1 MILGLDLSTRLVGVA
16 ILSDPKTRIV
26 TYNGNEIE
34 KVERE
39 LLDTY
44 LWDIKDKKEY
54 PDVYTKVEAIA
65 AELYQLSHQYN
76 IKHIYVEDYVRGV
89 QHSFKNNMNVL
100 LALARFNGLICWHC
114 YEIFGIKPQLANV
127 AKTRTT
133 YGLSFPRGT
142 RSAARKKMVVEKV
155 IEKEGEKFQWSF
167 NRNGVNYATGV
178 EDRADAVVVA
188 RYGEFMERNKN
199 NSGILTTK
207 MKIDNLQST

>member
-1 MILGLDLSTRLVGVA
+1 MILGLDLSTRLIGVA
-16 ILSDPKTRIV
+16 ILSDPQKRIV
-26 TYNGNEIE
+26 TFNNQKIE
-34 KVERE
+34 KVERQLIE
-39 LLDTY
+39 TR

-54 PDVYTKVEAIA
+54 SDIYIKVEAIA
-65 AELYQLSHQYN
+65 AELYQLSQKYD

-100 LALARFNGLICWHC
+100 LALARFNGLICWMC
-114 YEIFGIKPQLANV
+114 YEIFGIKPELANV
-127 AKTRTT
+127 AKSRTT

-142 RSAARKKMVVEKV
+142 RSAARKRMVVEKV
-155 IEKEGEKFQWSF
+155 IETEGDKFEWSF

-188 RYGEFMERNKN
+188 RYGEFTERNKN

-207 MKIDNLQST
+207 MKIDDLQST